1 MGIGSIVNLASGYIE
16 SLFTGHSNNSSQT
29 SATTTSATGPQD
41 TNQLSP
47 FAQILSGLQQ
57 LQQANPSQYTQV
69 TQQISSNLQTAAQSA
84 SAAGNTGLASDAT
97 RLSVDFKNASTSGQL
112 PNVQDLAQALTGGHH
127 RHHHFGGSSSALNSS
142 AATGSGAPDNN
153 ISSFLQTLNSPQAG
167 SANTTLNPLSIIEN
181 TLSGARIQIG

>member
-1 MGIGSIVNLASGYIE
+1 
-16 SLFTGHSNNSSQT
+16 
-29 SATTTSATGPQD
+29 
-41 TNQLSP
+41 
-47 FAQILSGLQQ
+47 
-57 LQQANPSQYTQV
+57 
-69 TQQISSNLQTAAQSA
+69 LQTAAKSA

-97 RLSVDFKNASTSGQL
+97 RLSVDFRNASTSGQL

-127 RHHHFGGSSSALNSS
+127 RHHHFGGTA
-142 AATGSGAPDNN
+142 SGAPDNN